1 MPVYCIVSCTV
12 PTPRERRERVSEQR
26 HIQLWRLKGL
36 DINFNS
42 LRGFAALAPWHLQCP
57 SSTQNLGFG
66 VHRTMETSIDAVN
79 VAVVDAK
86 LMSRSIFSYG
96 AHLRLPVTGHSRYG
110 NDLAKF
116 SFRKKSHIVNY
127 LQFLNPA
134 ITNLA
139 MPYPETTDAF
149 AVNDTK
155 NWSTFKRQELPL
167 KKFEET
173 DVDIAIDAC
182 GVCASDVHTITGG
195 WGDDIP
201 LPLCVGHEVIGKV
214 VRVGSKV
221 TRVKVGDRAG
231 IGAQIGADLTCGN
244 CKADQENYCEN
255 QIDTYGAKHTDGTV
269 AQGGYSSHI
278 RGNEYF
284 VFKIP
289 DNLDTA
295 LAAPMLCAGLTTYSP
310 LKRLGAGPGKK
321 VAIVGLGGLG
331 HFGVLWSVALGAET
345 YVISHSASKKNDAMK
360 MGAKDFIVTNEKGW
374 NEKHKFKFDFIINT
388 ADATDKFD
396 LSAYFSTLKVGGTFH
411 MVGFPDNPLP
421 AMQAQIFAP
430 NGCYMGASHIGNRPE
445 MEEMFELA
453 SKQNIKSWVQEIPL
467 SEAGIKEAVERVY
480 KNDNVRYR
488 ITLTK
493 FDDVFG
499 KRA

>member
-1 MPVYCIVSCTV
+1 
-12 PTPRERRERVSEQR
+12 
-26 HIQLWRLKGL
+26 
-36 DINFNS
+36 
-42 LRGFAALAPWHLQCP
+42 
-57 SSTQNLGFG
+57 
-66 VHRTMETSIDAVN
+66 
-79 VAVVDAK
+79 
-86 LMSRSIFSYG
+86 
-96 AHLRLPVTGHSRYG
+96 
-110 NDLAKF
+110 
-116 SFRKKSHIVNY
+116 
-127 LQFLNPA
+127 
-134 ITNLA
+134 

-149 AVNDTK
+149 AVTDIK

-167 KKFEET
+167 KKFEEH

-195 WGDDIP
+195 WGSDIP

-214 VRVGSKV
+214 VKVGSKV
-221 TRVKVGDRAG
+221 TKVKVGDRAG
-231 IGAQIGADLTCGN
+231 VGAQIGADLTCGN
-244 CKADQENYCEN
+244 CKQDQENYCPN
-255 QIDTYGAKHTDGTV
+255 SVDTYGAKHTDGTV

-278 RGNEYF
+278 RGHEYF

-295 LAAPMLCAGLTTYSP
+295 LAAPMLCAGLTTYAP

-321 VAIVGLGGLG
+321 IAIVGLGGLG

-345 YVISHSASKKNDAMK
+345 YVISHSPKKREDALE
-360 MGAKDFIVTNEKGW
+360 MGAKDFIVTSEKGW
-374 NEKHKFKFDFIINT
+374 AENWKFQFDFIINT

-396 LSAYFSTLKVGGTFH
+396 LSEYFSTLKVGGTFH

-445 MEEMFELA
+445 MEEMLELA
-453 SKQNIKSWVQEIPL
+453 SKQNIKSWVQEIKI

-488 ITLTK
+488 FTLTGY
-493 FDDVFG
+493 DEVFG